1 MARDHKNE
9 PKEMVNALAVEYF
22 KNHGMAFDRAQ
33 ARIADIDLAIV
44 SVDPAMKV
52 QIQGATQN
60 FLIHR
65 TPPHITIEARWD
77 DLSEM
82 ELRGQKLFESGAV
95 WQLYQDDSVYIFSL
109 SSQALGSIPYKVAR
123 VQKDFS
129 WGEVLLHR
137 GYFDQDRPI
146 YPLEY
151 PLDELLFI
159 HYLASGR
166 GAEVHA
172 CGVVDSHGNGHLF
185 LGQSGAGKTTL
196 ARQWQNEEE
205 TTILSDDRI
214 ILRQKGGELWMH
226 GTPWHGEAK
235 IASPFQARLSRIY
248 FLEHGKKNEL
258 VELGTTEAMA
268 RLFAC
273 SFVPFY
279 SPEALK
285 FTAGFFEEVAKAVPC
300 SKLSFFPDKRVVGFI
315 QQLRD

>member
-1 MARDHKNE
+1 M
-9 PKEMVNALAVEYF
+9 AVEF
-22 KNHGMAFDRAQ
+22 LKNHGMALDSAY
-33 ARIADIDLAIV
+33 ARIAGIDLAIV
-44 SVDPAMKV
+44 SNDPAMKV

-60 FLIHR
+60 FLIHKA
-65 TPPHITIEARWD
+65 PPHITIEARWD

-82 ELRGQKLFESGAV
+82 KLTGQKLFESGTI
-95 WQLYQDDSVYIFSL
+95 WQLYLNDNFYILSL

-137 GYFDQDRPI
+137 GYFDQARPI

-159 HYLASGR
+159 NFLALGR

-172 CGVVDSHGNGHLF
+172 CGVVDSHGDGHLF
-185 LGQSGAGKTTL
+185 IGQSGAGKTTM
-196 ARQWQNEEE
+196 ARLWQNEEE

-214 ILRQKGGELWMH
+214 VLRQKGEELWMY
-226 GTPWHGEAK
+226 GTPWHGEAR
-235 IASPFQARLSRIY
+235 IASPLRAPLSRLY
-248 FLEHGKKNEL
+248 FLQHGKKNEL

-300 SKLSFFPDKRVVGFI
+300 YRLSFFPDKTVVGFI
-315 QQLRD
+315 RQLGD